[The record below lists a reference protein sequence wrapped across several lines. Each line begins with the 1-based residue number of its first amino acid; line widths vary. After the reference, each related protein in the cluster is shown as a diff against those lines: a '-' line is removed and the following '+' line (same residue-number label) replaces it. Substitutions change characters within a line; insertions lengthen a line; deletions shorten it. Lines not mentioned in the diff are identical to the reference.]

1 MNSIAYDRL
10 AVYVR
15 DDVSCVLYD
24 VTRIL
29 DLILC
34 HNNKVYEYCIFVSD
48 DVIVSLLTALP
59 PSKATLRNVFENTSN
74 LWNLCYYL
82 NIPRDKRDV
91 DSAVEYYAQDTDQ
104 MKMRKMIWELDMFG
118 DTALADSVM
127 EFAEPPAGMAT
138 HNTIENKTH
147 P

>member
-1 MNSIAYDRL
+1 M
-10 AVYVR
+10 R
-15 DDVSCVLYD
+15 DDVIFVLYD

-59 PSKATLRNVFENTSN
+59 PSKAALRNVFENTRD
-74 LWNLCYYL
+74 LDCLCQPWHL
-82 NIPRDKRDV
+82 DIPDDKRDV

-104 MKMRKMIWELDMFG
+104 MKMRKAIFFLDQFG

-138 HNTIENKTH
+138 QYNREHNTSLACNMCVCL
-147 P
+147 